1 MESGATY
8 IADLSPQFLT
18 STAHLQSRSDGSAW
32 AHRLTS
38 CMSPFFPMLSTTTL
52 FSIAGWEP
60 ARKGRGNWRTRS
72 ACHVLPCERG
82 IGSHAVLRAFI
93 VFRTMRGFF
102 GAAAAVFFALAGAT
116 TGDGNSSLGCFA
128 VRWWPWCSSCMRAAS
143 SCIRN

>member
-18 STAHLQSRSDGSAW
+18 PTAHLQSRSDGSAW

-52 FSIAGWEP
+52 FSIAGWQP

-82 IGSHAVLRAFI
+82 IGSHAILRAFI
-93 VFRTMRGFF
+93 AVFRTMRGFF
-102 GAAAAVFFALAGAT
+102 GAAAAVFFALAAT